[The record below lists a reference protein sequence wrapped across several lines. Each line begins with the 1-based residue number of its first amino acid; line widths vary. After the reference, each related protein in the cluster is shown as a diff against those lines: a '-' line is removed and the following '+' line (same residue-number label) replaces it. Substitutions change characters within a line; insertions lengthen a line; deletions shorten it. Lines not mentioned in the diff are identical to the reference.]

1 MNWFAIVLIVLGAIT
16 LATTVIMLILTL
28 YSLATGKSYFEVYEM
43 SHGDNIREYSNEELA
58 DFLTAV
64 AMAERKKMKRSE
76 YRKLWL
82 NWLEQKG

>member
-1 MNWFAIVLIVLGAIT
+1 MNWFTIVLIVLGAIT

-28 YSLATGKSYFEVYEM
+28 YSLTTGKSYFEVYEM

-58 DFLTAV
+58 EFLTSV
-64 AMAERKKMKRSE
+64 AMAERKKLKRSE

>member
-1 MNWFAIVLIVLGAIT
+1 MNWFTVVLIVLGAIT

-28 YSLATGKSYFEVYEM
+28 YSLTTGKSYFEVYEM
-43 SHGDNIREYSNEELA
+43 NHGDNIREYSNEELA
-58 DFLTAV
+58 EFLTSV
-64 AMAERKKMKRSE
+64 AMAERKKLKRSE